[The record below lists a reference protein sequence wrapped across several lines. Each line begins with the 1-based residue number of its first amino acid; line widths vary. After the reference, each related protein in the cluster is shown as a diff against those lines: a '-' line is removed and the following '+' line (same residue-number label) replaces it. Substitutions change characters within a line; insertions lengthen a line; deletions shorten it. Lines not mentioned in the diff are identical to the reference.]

1 MSHDED
7 RVNVARL
14 LGRQPLGN
22 FDVAVR
28 DPAGM
33 PAVIQNAPQLHDGRP
48 MPTRH
53 WLLDPVLSRL
63 VGRLESV
70 GGVDQAEAA
79 VGLEA
84 IDSIHNAARAER
96 HRASTRLFAVP
107 DSPTADRF
115 DHPGGVGGTRVG
127 VKCLHAHVAEWL
139 AHGNDAVGEWAV
151 RQLDLSDVVPY
162 QRVEADGSLTP
173 IRWPGPVGAID
184 IGTNTMSLLIA
195 DGDRQLVREVRF
207 PKLGEGIGVRGRIS
221 STALDR
227 AIAVALEYRS
237 MLDAAGVTEVAAVA
251 TAAARAGSN
260 GPEAIDA
267 IGRALGAEV
276 LIIGGDVEAG
286 FAFAGAVGGISD
298 EARRAAT
305 AVDPHAANETAESA
319 PSGGASGS
327 LVVDIGGGSTELT
340 FGRDGVEASVSMP
353 IGAVNLSEEYLLAD
367 PPLPEELSTCVT
379 VARAHVDEA
388 LGQLPAAARHALL
401 IGIAGTVTTSAA
413 VEIGLL
419 EYDRDALHGFVLT
432 KAAAED
438 VFRTLA
444 TETVAQR
451 LDNPGMFPGRERV
464 IVGGCCVLVSVLRAL
479 GAESILVS
487 EANLLDGLA
496 AAASASRWP
505 VATLGRVSSPRPG
518 GVDVANGADT
528 QSTRDVRPDSG
539 TQLDADEQ
547 PEPETKHDV
556 APG

>member
-1 MSHDED
+1 MSHDDD
-7 RVNVARL
+7 RVIVAQL

-22 FDVAVR
+22 FEVAVR
-28 DPAGM
+28 DSTGV

-53 WLLDPVLSRL
+53 WLLDPLLSRL

-70 GGVDQAEAA
+70 GGVDRAEAA
-79 VGLEA
+79 VGLFA
-84 IDSIHNAARAER
+84 IDSIHAAARAER

-139 AHGNDAVGEWAV
+139 VHGNDAVGEWSL
-151 RQLDLSDVVPY
+151 RQIDLTEVPPY
-162 QRVEADGSLTP
+162 GRVEADGTLTP

-207 PKLGEGIGVRGRIS
+207 PKLGEGIGATGRIS
-221 STALDR
+221 ATALSR
-227 AIAVALEYRS
+227 AVSVAHEYRA
-237 MLDAAGVTEVAAVA
+237 MLDATGVTEVAAVA

-260 GPEAIDA
+260 GQEAIEA
-267 IGRALGAEV
+267 IGRALGAEIS
-276 LIIGGDVEAG
+276 IIDGDIEAG

-305 AVDPHAANETAESA
+305 AAGTSAGTADPESRVDGT
-319 PSGGASGS
+319 GS

-340 FGRDGVEASVSMP
+340 FGYETVEASISMP
-353 IGAVNLSEEYLLAD
+353 IGAVNLTEQYLLSD
-367 PPLPEELSTCVT
+367 PPLPEELSSCVT
-379 VARAHVDEA
+379 VARQYVDEA
-388 LGQLPAAARHALL
+388 LGQLPATARDALL

-479 GAESILVS
+479 GADTILVS

-505 VATLGRVSSPRPG
+505 VAALGTVGSMCANGQPNHDDRFESGDQPG
-518 GVDVANGADT
+518 G
-528 QSTRDVRPDSG
+528 R
-539 TQLDADEQ
+539 
-547 PEPETKHDV
+547 EPSRTETKNDV